1 MENTRKGKGV
11 YLRLKWGLLLLI
23 GSITFWIIML
33 MKGIKSIKNIIYW
46 SQIESLHLR
55 KSNKWKRSESS
66 EWFPSPNKQPTK
78 INPSFPYPNNRGQQQ
93 RSSQPLLKREPP
105 PNRYFNLRQDSRHAI
120 ILHYNRFESI
130 EAILYPLSIDIGS
143 DAF

>member
-1 MENTRKGKGV
+1 MENTRKGKGA
-11 YLRLKWGLLLLI
+11 YLRLKWWLLLLI

-33 MKGIKSIKNIIYW
+33 MRGIKSTKNIIYW
-46 SQIESLHLR
+46 SQIESLHLW

-66 EWFPSPNKQPTK
+66 ECFPSPNKQPTK

-105 PNRYFNLRQDSRHAI
+105 PNRYFNLGQETRHAI
-120 ILHYNRFESI
+120 ILHYNRSQSI